1 MEREIKVSVIIPVY
15 NVETYISKCISS
27 VIEQNYKNIEIILID
42 DGSQD
47 SSGKILD
54 EYEKKDDR
62 ITVIH
67 QKNKGVSAA
76 RNRGLELASGDY
88 VVFVDGDDWVDS
100 DYVSYFVEL
109 LQNHECEIGMNVN
122 NYTAISNRSNENTY
136 IISSEKAMEWL
147 YLDKIFVAVWNKIY
161 DMQFLKRNKIKF
173 DEKIWFGE
181 GMLFNID
188 CLQFADNVAIGEKCV
203 YHQISNPGS
212 AMRNFNLKSNYCG
225 IDSLY
230 IQRSHWKKSNKK
242 IINAWKF
249 HRYAFNWTIMGGLS
263 RSNQECKYI
272 EEYKKCAK
280 SLRKNIF
287 QAMKVKIPI
296 KSKLMYLCIAI
307 CPYLMAKREKRKVRY

>member
-1 MEREIKVSVIIPVY
+1 
-15 NVETYISKCISS
+15 
-27 VIEQNYKNIEIILID
+27 
-42 DGSQD
+42 
-47 SSGKILD
+47 
-54 EYEKKDDR
+54 
-62 ITVIH
+62 
-67 QKNKGVSAA
+67 
-76 RNRGLELASGDY
+76 
-88 VVFVDGDDWVDS
+88 
-100 DYVSYFVEL
+100 
-109 LQNHECEIGMNVN
+109 
-122 NYTAISNRSNENTY
+122 
-136 IISSEKAMEWL
+136 
-147 YLDKIFVAVWNKIY
+147 
-161 DMQFLKRNKIKF
+161 MQFLKRNKIKF